1 MRGYH
6 GLLPASVSLS
16 LSHEREGR
24 FPGSFIVVQPKF
36 PIHYVDTLA
45 PAAAFAPR
53 HASRLCNYAFRRSRC
68 SAAPVHLLP
77 FVVTSTRLSPFSA
90 LGSSERETDDRVGSE
105 SSPGSQVGGPPTNVP
120 SVRLPNRHYYRN
132 KGATAGERGAGR
144 TRRGQRHMSRKR
156 RKLD

>member
-1 MRGYH
+1 MYH
-6 GLLPASVSLS
+6 GLLPASVSPS
-16 LSHEREGR
+16 LSHERDGR

-45 PAAAFAPR
+45 PAAPC
-53 HASRLCNYAFRRSRC
+53 HASRLCNYAFRRSRTRC
-68 SAAPVHLLP
+68 SARSSPSPRRRYIDSTLP
-77 FVVTSTRLSPFSA
+77 ISA
-90 LGSSERETDDRVGSE
+90 LGSSERETDDRVWSE